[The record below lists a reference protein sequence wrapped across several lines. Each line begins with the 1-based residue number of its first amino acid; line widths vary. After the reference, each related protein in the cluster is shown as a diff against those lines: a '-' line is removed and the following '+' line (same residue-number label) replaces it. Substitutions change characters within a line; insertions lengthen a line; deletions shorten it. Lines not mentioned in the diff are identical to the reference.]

1 MKSKTLSVYTLA
13 ISPDER
19 IAGLVGM
26 LKKRLQKHLGKD
38 YGSVNSF
45 AHVTLILFAACD
57 DDYPPILAEFKRV
70 LAGLTPFDVGLSG
83 FGDFSKIYPCT
94 FFLKPDAYSNAQIIE
109 CCKTIG
115 TNFNKFL
122 KQRHTDRWEIV
133 GRTAPHLTIARDLT
147 PEDIN
152 ACYSLFTEVFEK
164 HFTCNSFVIR
174 KLNLAKGQYEIIDT
188 IPLLG
193 HEYMAGQQMRLF

>member
-1 MKSKTLSVYTLA
+1 MKSRTLSVYTLA

-19 IAGLVGM
+19 IIGLVKK
-26 LKKRLQKHLGKD
+26 LKKRLEKHLGRN
-38 YGSVNSF
+38 YGSVNAL
-45 AHVTLILFAACD
+45 AHVTLILFVAYE

-70 LAGLTPFDVGLSG
+70 LAGLTPFKVGLSG
-83 FGDFSKIYPCT
+83 FGDFSKTLPCT
-94 FFLKPDAYSNAQIIE
+94 FYIKPDECSNGQIIE

-122 KQRHTDRWEIV
+122 KRRYTDRWEIV
-133 GRTAPHLTIARDLT
+133 GRTDPHLTIGRELVLEEIEASY
-147 PEDIN
+147 
-152 ACYSLFTEVFEK
+152 ALFTEDFTE

-174 KLNLAKGQYEIIDT
+174 KLNLGKGQYEIIDT

-193 HEYMAGQQMRLF
+193 HEYMVGQQMRLF